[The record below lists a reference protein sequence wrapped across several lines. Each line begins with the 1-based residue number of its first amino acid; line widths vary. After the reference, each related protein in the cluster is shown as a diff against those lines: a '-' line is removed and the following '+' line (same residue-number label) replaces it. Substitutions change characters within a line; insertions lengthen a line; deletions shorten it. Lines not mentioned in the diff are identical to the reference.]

1 MPVTYKFG
9 LVYTLL
15 HCSFSIWSLFEKF
28 HEEIVLLKDIF
39 KKNEYPQ
46 FFIDKCI
53 KKYLSKLF
61 VPKGTVHAVH
71 KKQILLV
78 LPPCLGPL
86 LIEIRSRLQ
95 KCFKNYIPYC
105 SLKVAYQ
112 SRSRISNLFN
122 FKDVVNT
129 KLSSHI
135 VYKFMCSCCNTTYY
149 GQTQRHFFVR
159 ASEHL
164 GITPLTGN
172 FVKKPNKSA
181 IFDHVLLDGQK
192 ASFDNFSILL
202 KESNPFKLQ
211 LKESLLVSRDKPISN
226 KNIYSFPLELFD
238 WLWHC

>member
-105 SLKVAYQ
+105 SLKVAHQ

-129 KLSSHI
+129 KLSLHI
-135 VYKFMCSCCNTTYY
+135 VYKFMCSCCSTTY
-149 GQTQRHFFVR
+149 
-159 ASEHL
+159 
-164 GITPLTGN
+164 
-172 FVKKPNKSA
+172 K
-181 IFDHVLLDGQK
+181 
-192 ASFDNFSILL
+192 L
-202 KESNPFKLQ
+202 KDI
-211 LKESLLVSRDKPISN
+211 SL
-226 KNIYSFPLELFD
+226 
-238 WLWHC
+238 

>member
-1 MPVTYKFG
+1 MKMTFSFLEVKITHSNNQLVTSVFHKATFSGVFTNFKSFMPVTYKFG
-9 LVYTLL
+9 LVHTLP
-15 HCSFSIWSLFEKF
+15 HRSFSICSSYEKF
-28 HEEIVLLKDIF
+28 HEEILLLKDIF
-39 KKNEYPQ
+39 KKNEYHQ

-105 SLKVAYQ
+105 SLKVVYQ

-135 VYKFMCSCCNTTYY
+135 VYKFMCSCCNATYY
-149 GQTQRHFFVR
+149 RQD
-159 ASEHL
+159 
-164 GITPLTGN
+164 I
-172 FVKKPNKSA
+172 
-181 IFDHVLLDGQK
+181 
-192 ASFDNFSILL
+192 
-202 KESNPFKLQ
+202 
-211 LKESLLVSRDKPISN
+211 SL
-226 KNIYSFPLELFD
+226 
-238 WLWHC
+238 